1 LERLWDDV
9 YLLAQTENSQVQYAP
24 LFVHSFALCAP
35 RKILE
40 ATQFNQRYRRYEEI
54 DNVPDRLRWCRHSRG
69 LLQTEVADQVGITHN
84 IYKAIEE
91 GFKQH
96 IPQEAAER
104 LARFYRVPITDF
116 LDEFNRFLYDGQAN
130 RIRAYRESLGLGKKP
145 FAKKMGIPIRSLQA
159 WETGRKQI
167 SRKCWEKYFSGL

>member
-1 LERLWDDV
+1 M
-9 YLLAQTENSQVQYAP
+9 QYAP

-84 IYKAIEE
+84 VYKAIEE

-96 IPQEAAER
+96 IEPEKVER
-104 LARFYRVPITDF
+104 LAQFYCVPITDF
-116 LDEFNRFLYDGQAN
+116 LDEFNRFLYNGQAN
-130 RIRAYRESLGLGKKP
+130 RIRAYREFLGLGKKP

-167 SRKCWEKYFSGL
+167 SRKCWEKYFRSLQLQPR